1 MDGRVKARIRK
12 LRNSLSLTSAIV
24 ATAVGVILP
33 VLLSTSVGIVALAMG
48 KTTESTIF
56 GVLVISFAAAA
67 IGSAIVV
74 TVLLGR
80 KNRIARLQADFT
92 ANITHDLRTPLCSI
106 RMYAQTLQM
115 GRINDKPEL
124 IKQSVDTILRET
136 ERLEAMIDRVLTWR
150 AASKDR
156 DELKFID
163 TKLNDAVDNAVF
175 RFERMIVPGEVD
187 LKVIFEAD
195 DSVRHD
201 KMAVQSIVLN
211 LLVNAYKYTHQN
223 KKIVIKTRRE
233 NDKIELIVKDNGI
246 GIPKGEIDKIFDP
259 FYRVDSRLSG
269 QASGAGLGL
278 AIVRHLVKLHDGAV
292 FVDSTPEA
300 GTTFIIQFPIVHYQK
315 E

>member
-1 MDGRVKARIRK
+1 
-12 LRNSLSLTSAIV
+12 
-24 ATAVGVILP
+24 
-33 VLLSTSVGIVALAMG
+33 
-48 KTTESTIF
+48 
-56 GVLVISFAAAA
+56 
-67 IGSAIVV
+67 
-74 TVLLGR
+74 
-80 KNRIARLQADFT
+80 
-92 ANITHDLRTPLCSI
+92 
-106 RMYAQTLQM
+106 MYAQTLQM

-136 ERLEAMIDRVLTWR
+136 EWLEAMIDRVLTWR

-201 KMAVQSIVLN
+201 KIAVQSIVLN